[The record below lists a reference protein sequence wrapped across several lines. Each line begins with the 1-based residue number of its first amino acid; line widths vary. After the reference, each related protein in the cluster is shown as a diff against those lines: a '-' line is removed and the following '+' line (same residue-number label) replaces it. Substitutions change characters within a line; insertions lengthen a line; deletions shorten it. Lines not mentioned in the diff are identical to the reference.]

1 MNGQAGL
8 LGMMWPLLLFIVIF
22 YFLLIRPQKKRQK
35 QHQDM
40 LNSIKRGDQV
50 VTAGGIFGTVRDVKD
65 DSFIIEVSDG
75 VKVRVLKNAISMKRG
90 GGEAGEATVG

>member
-50 VTAGGIFGTVRDVKD
+50 VTAGGVFGTVRDVKD

-75 VKVRVLKNAISMKRG
+75 VKIRVLKNAISMKRSG
-90 GGEAGEATVG
+90 EEAGEATAG

>member
-1 MNGQAGL
+1 
-8 LGMMWPLLLFIVIF
+8 MMWPLLLFIVIF

-50 VTAGGIFGTVRDVKD
+50 VTAGGVFGTVRDVKD

-75 VKVRVLKNAISMKRG
+75 VKIRVLKNAISMKRSG
-90 GGEAGEATVG
+90 EEAGEATVG

>member
-1 MNGQAGL
+1 LNGQAGL

-50 VTAGGIFGTVRDVKD
+50 VTAGGVFGTVRDVKD

-75 VKVRVLKNAISMKRG
+75 VKIRVLKNAISMKRSG
-90 GGEAGEATVG
+90 EEAGEATVG